1 MILGVEPCRDLT
13 RFYSAYS
20 IDTDV
25 DAPRPEPS
33 RSPVVA
39 MTTGEA
45 ALDQLL
51 GTIGGMSFG
60 RGLYRVHKA
69 ESVEAWST
77 TIATAWKETAN
88 RIKVFAYDWLGRQ
101 FALYKEKTI
110 LQFSAGDLEF
120 VNIPASLFPFHD
132 EEAG

>member
-51 GTIGGMSFG
+51 GTIGGMSF
-60 RGLYRVHKA
+60 V
-69 ESVEAWST
+69 
-77 TIATAWKETAN
+77 
-88 RIKVFAYDWLGRQ
+88 GRQ